1 MSIQKQKFG
10 VLPNGQ
16 AVSRYLLQNKN
27 GMSVAI
33 LDYAGAIQQLLVPDR
48 RGHLVDV
55 VCGFDSALDYYYG
68 NGHQGSLIGR
78 FGNRIKEGRFTLE
91 GKEYRLATNN
101 GSNHLHGGPLGFSH
115 RMWEATPRDGDRPAL
130 SLFYHSPDGEEG
142 YPGALD
148 LTVTYTLTEDNALAI
163 HYVAKTDK
171 TTILNPTNHAYFNLS
186 GFASGSVLD
195 HLLWVDADTFLPTDA
210 GMIPTGE
217 LRSVL
222 GTPFDFTTEK
232 PVGRDIFADDA
243 DLRRA
248 GGYDHC
254 FNFTGGEAEQPQC
267 RATLY
272 SEKTGI
278 KMDMLTTLPSVQ
290 IYTANSMNN
299 KSFPLKGGF
308 AQTPRSAICLETQK
322 MPDSI
327 NQKGF
332 TDVTLKP
339 GEVYDHTT
347 IYAFSLRKQEQ

>member
-1 MSIQKQKFG
+1 MSIQKHKFG

-16 AVSRYLLQNKN
+16 TVSRYLLQNGN

-33 LDYAGAIQQLLVPDR
+33 LDFAGAIQQLLVPDR

-55 VCGFDSALDYYYG
+55 ACGFDSAPDYYYG

-78 FGNRIKEGRFTLE
+78 FGNRIKDGRFILE
-91 GKEYRLATNN
+91 GKEYVLATNN
-101 GSNHLHGGPLGFSH
+101 GSNHLHGGLLGFSR
-115 RMWEATPRDGDRPAL
+115 RMWEATPSDGDEPSL
-130 SLFYHSPDGEEG
+130 SLFYRSPDGDEG
-142 YPGALD
+142 YPGTLD
-148 LTVTYTLTEDNALAI
+148 LTVTYTLTKENALSI
-163 HYVAKTDK
+163 RYVAKTDK
-171 TTILNPTNHAYFNLS
+171 TTILNPTNHAYFNLG

-195 HLLWVDADTFLPTDA
+195 HELWVDADTFLPTDD

-217 LRSVL
+217 FRPVR
-222 GTPFDFTTEK
+222 GTPFDFSTPK
-232 PVGRDIFADDA
+232 PVGRDINAHDP

-254 FNFTGGEAEQPQC
+254 FNFVGGESDKPQR

-272 SEKTGI
+272 SDKTGI
-278 KMDMLTTLPSVQ
+278 EMDTLTTLPCVQ
-290 IYTANSMNN
+290 IYTANGMKNPN
-299 KSFPLKGGF
+299 YPFKGGC
-308 AQTPRSAICLETQK
+308 AQTAQNAICLETQK

-347 IYAFSLRKQEQ
+347 VYAFLVRK

>member
-10 VLPNGQ
+10 VLPDGQ
-16 AVSRYLLQNKN
+16 AVSRYHLQNKN

-78 FGNRIKEGRFTLE
+78 FGNRIKGGRFTLE
-91 GKEYRLATNN
+91 GKEYVLATNN
-101 GSNHLHGGPLGFSH
+101 GSNHLHGGPLGFSR
-115 RMWEATPRDGDRPAL
+115 RMWEATPIDGDEPSL
-130 SLFYHSPDGEEG
+130 SLFYRSRDGEEG
-142 YPGALD
+142 YPGTLD
-148 LTVTYTLTEDNALAI
+148 LTVTYTLTSDNALSIRYRAT
-163 HYVAKTDK
+163 TDK
-171 TTILNPTNHAYFNLS
+171 TTILNLTNHAYFNLG

-195 HLLWVDADTFLPTDA
+195 HELWVDADTFLPTDA

-217 LRSVL
+217 LRPVR
-222 GTPFDFTTEK
+222 GTPFDFSTPK
-232 PVGRDIFADDA
+232 PVGRDIFEDDA
-243 DLRRA
+243 DLCRA

-254 FNFTGGEAEQPQC
+254 FNFADGEADRPKH

-278 KMDMLTTLPSVQ
+278 EMDTLTTLPCVQ
-290 IYTANSMNN
+290 IYTANSMSN
-299 KSFPLKGGF
+299 KSFPFKGGC
-308 AQTPRSAICLETQK
+308 AQVPQSAICLETQK

-339 GEVYDHTT
+339 GEIYDHTT
-347 IYAFSLRKQEQ
+347 VYAFSTRK